1 MLPQKIIKRSKI
13 NFKQLKKLLFEGK
26 IEQLSRRIKKLY
38 DLRKNSKTMKKLHSY
53 FLPNQKRMQ
62 YKSFQERKLPIGSGV
77 VESAIRRVIN
87 LRLKAPGSFWK
98 LGFAEIIIFLRAQV
112 LYGRWQNLLKNWIAK
127 LLPEFHS
134 VKTQILCKRKAA

>member
-1 MLPQKIIKRSKI
+1 
-13 NFKQLKKLLFEGK
+13 
-26 IEQLSRRIKKLY
+26 
-38 DLRKNSKTMKKLHSY
+38 MKKLHSY

-87 LRLKAPGSFWK
+87 LRLKAPGSFWIPD
-98 LGFAEIIIFLRAQV
+98 GRDAEIIIFRRAQV

-127 LLPEFHS
+127 LLPEFHA
-134 VKTQILCKRKAA
+134 VKAQILCKRKAA